1 VYNFTFQ
8 AQKRSVKENF
18 NVKEK
23 NDNRFLQEKHDNK
36 INVCDSNVQECTVE
50 NPEMENDL
58 GSEKHGITE
67 RGNGGSTC
75 TEEWRD
81 WSLQLTRRG
90 RLIITGKADK

>member
-1 VYNFTFQ
+1 MHVCNFTFQ

-23 NDNRFLQEKHDNK
+23 NDNRFLQEKHNR
-36 INVCDSNVQECTVE
+36 NVCDSNVQECTVE
-50 NPEMENDL
+50 NREMEKDL

-67 RGNGGSTC
+67 RGNGSSAC

-81 WSLQLTRRG
+81 WSLQLTRRS